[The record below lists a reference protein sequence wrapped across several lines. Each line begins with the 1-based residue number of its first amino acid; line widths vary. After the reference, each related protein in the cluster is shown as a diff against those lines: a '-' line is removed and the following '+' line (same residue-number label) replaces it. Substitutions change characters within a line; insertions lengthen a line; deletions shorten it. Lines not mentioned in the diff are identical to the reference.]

1 MPKELWDPG
10 KHCGINYIDF
20 FQLNT
25 LGIREKLNLCGS
37 FCNGATCE
45 YLVFFANKI
54 DILVISYVL
63 LRCFTGICLVK
74 LRKAG
79 LQ

>member
-1 MPKELWDPG
+1 
-10 KHCGINYIDF
+10 
-20 FQLNT
+20 
-25 LGIREKLNLCGS
+25 LGIGEKLNLCGS
-37 FCNGATCE
+37 FCHGAICE
-45 YLVFFANKI
+45 YPVFLPIKLIFW
-54 DILVISYVL
+54 LFQYVL